1 MPMRCLDLNCCECD
15 MCGGCEVHEH
25 CNEDFNHV
33 VWFTR
38 FASPGEPVCG
48 AMGAP
53 RGYPDRPCA
62 RPAGHGGEFH
72 QDRRGNGWPMLL
84 KAVKEGDCQ

>member
-1 MPMRCLDLNCCECD
+1 MRCLDLNCCECD

-53 RGYPDRPCA
+53 RGYPDRPA
-62 RPAGHGGEFH
+62 PGPPVMVVSSTRTGGATAG
-72 QDRRGNGWPMLL
+72 Q
-84 KAVKEGDCQ
+84 CC